1 MGKGLNHFSAL
12 SIGAPQAST
21 SADTTRSSPSISN
34 SGSGEGSGGTVGIP
48 STPSESV
55 LPPLSSQEPSTRGGS
70 NFTFPMDVETSIAQL
85 LARNTALPPV
95 TSYTAPSSNFKVP
108 STTSGSTYA
117 TSNWRSDQ
125 SVPPPATPTSFTPPT
140 APSSFS
146 GSAISSV
153 KPSSSISARMELSR
167 KRKADGDDQS
177 MASTSLSAT
186 APSSTSSARKR
197 CAGNPELIRVG
208 NELGGLRD
216 DISSRFNTFEHAMT
230 DLSARATSRNVQARA
245 DTPTPLVHPSIH
257 LARQKLLLI
266 DSNNVSQADIA
277 KLFAHFQQD
286 ASFTDG
292 YLQLA
297 EDPDGFAVAR
307 QQWLQQ
313 GIETMARR
321 Q

>member
-1 MGKGLNHFSAL
+1 
-12 SIGAPQAST
+12 
-21 SADTTRSSPSISN
+21 
-34 SGSGEGSGGTVGIP
+34 
-48 STPSESV
+48 
-55 LPPLSSQEPSTRGGS
+55 
-70 NFTFPMDVETSIAQL
+70 
-85 LARNTALPPV
+85 
-95 TSYTAPSSNFKVP
+95 
-108 STTSGSTYA
+108 
-117 TSNWRSDQ
+117 
-125 SVPPPATPTSFTPPT
+125 
-140 APSSFS
+140 
-146 GSAISSV
+146 
-153 KPSSSISARMELSR
+153 
-167 KRKADGDDQS
+167 
-177 MASTSLSAT
+177 
-186 APSSTSSARKR
+186 
-197 CAGNPELIRVG
+197 VG

-297 EDPDGFAVAR
+297 EDPDGFAIAR